1 MVCKICG
8 GACENT
14 VYLLKN
20 VRKDLQETFEYV
32 KCSECGCL
40 QIREIPEN
48 LGDYYDNAIYYSFK
62 SINMGGGDPQ
72 GSLSQNTRRHKKC
85 CSWHAIIP
93 DISLEMVKRN
103 KTQIQEN
110 WRTTKR
116 DENCRYRL
124 WQW

>member
-1 MVCKICG
+1 MTTLYTIVSNRLIW
-8 GACENT
+8 
-14 VYLLKN
+14 
-20 VRKDLQETFEYV
+20 
-32 KCSECGCL
+32 
-40 QIREIPEN
+40 
-48 LGDYYDNAIYYSFK
+48 
-62 SINMGGGDPQ
+62 GGG
-72 GSLSQNTRRHKKC
+72 RHKKC

>member
-48 LGDYYDNAIYYSFK
+48 LGDYYDNAIYLSLIHILYIGAGAFIKNRVTIENNSFVG
-62 SINMGGGDPQ
+62 I
-72 GSLSQNTRRHKKC
+72 GSVVTRRVRQGDKVFGNPARK
-85 CSWHAIIP
+85 
-93 DISLEMVKRN
+93 LEW
-103 KTQIQEN
+103 E
-110 WRTTKR
+110 
-116 DENCRYRL
+116 EA
-124 WQW
+124 

>member
-48 LGDYYDNAIYYSFK
+48 LGDYYDKAVYYGFK
-62 SINMGGGDPQ
+62 STNIINTNFELYGIDGRGGEG
-72 GSLSQNTRRHKKC
+72 
-85 CSWHAIIP
+85 
-93 DISLEMVKRN
+93 
-103 KTQIQEN
+103 
-110 WRTTKR
+110 
-116 DENCRYRL
+116 
-124 WQW
+124 